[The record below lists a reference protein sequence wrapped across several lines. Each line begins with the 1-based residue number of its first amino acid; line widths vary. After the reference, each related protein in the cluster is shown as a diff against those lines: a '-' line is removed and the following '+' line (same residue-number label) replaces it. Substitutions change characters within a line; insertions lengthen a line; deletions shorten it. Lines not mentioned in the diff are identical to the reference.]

1 MNNDS
6 SLPAGVYRHYKG
18 HLVYLLGVARH
29 SETEEKLVAYI
40 PLAAK
45 KGPRITVRP
54 YDMFFE
60 HVSVDG
66 KQVPRFEW
74 MGQEV
79 EENVA
84 TKYEQT
90 KNWGAPLDK

>member
-1 MNNDS
+1 MNHVLS
-6 SLPAGVYRHYKG
+6 GVYRHYKG
-18 HLVYLLGVARH
+18 HLVHVLGVARH

-60 HVSVDG
+60 KVTVDG
-66 KQVPRFEW
+66 TVIPRFEW
-74 MGQEV
+74 IG
-79 EENVA
+79 EEMEEDLAA
-84 TKYEQT
+84 TYEKT
-90 KNWGAPLDK
+90 KNWGAPDNT